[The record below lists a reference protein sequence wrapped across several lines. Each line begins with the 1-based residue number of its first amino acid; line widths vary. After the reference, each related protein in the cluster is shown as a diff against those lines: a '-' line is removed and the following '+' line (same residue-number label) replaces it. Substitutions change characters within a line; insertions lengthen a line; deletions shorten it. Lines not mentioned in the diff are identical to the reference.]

1 MSCEVKERLQEF
13 VSETV
18 GEIWQLPTRPD
29 LEADCVDYV
38 WELWDKEVPYHDEQY
53 VKYLVIQFL
62 SYHCREAVSSKDID
76 IMAMEQMYKQQQ
88 QQGNDI

>member
-13 VSETV
+13 ISETV
-18 GEIWQLPTRPD
+18 GETWQLSTRPD

-38 WELWDKEVPYHDEQY
+38 WEHYDKELPYHDEVY
-53 VKYLVIQFL
+53 VNFLVIQFL
-62 SYHCREAVSSKDID
+62 SNHCRDAVSSQDLD
-76 IMAMEQMYKQQQ
+76 YMAQQ